1 MEMHALRIGDE
12 VRTAKG
18 FERVL
23 GFTHRAPEKRANVV
37 TITLEDGSS
46 IAATRGHLLP
56 VGELT
61 KLVAVS
67 SIGVGDVL
75 FNADLNAVRVVHVDT
90 DEHIGLYNP
99 HTTSG
104 TIVVDGIVA
113 SVYNDGY
120 DTRIAS
126 FLLSPA
132 LLVAEAALSFSNR

>member
-1 MEMHALRIGDE
+1 MHALRIGDE

-75 FNADLNAVRVVHVDT
+75 FLSLI
-90 DEHIGLYNP
+90 HI
-99 HTTSG
+99 
-104 TIVVDGIVA
+104 
-113 SVYNDGY
+113 
-120 DTRIAS
+120 
-126 FLLSPA
+126 
-132 LLVAEAALSFSNR
+132 